1 MRKKITIILAMT
13 IVMAAFF
20 LENTLKTDAAP
31 AAVSNGTYKLVTA
44 LNNAYV
50 IDVAGASVEN
60 GGNIQIH
67 QDNGTNAQRYW
78 VFRRPDGSYTLTCV
92 CSGKLIDCTG
102 AGKSDGTNI
111 QQYEENNTAS
121 QFWNLIPC
129 GGGYYNIECKTNGL
143 MMDVAGGI
151 VKNGNNVQMY
161 HSNGTNS
168 QKFKLVPTSP
178 VANGKYV
185 LACGINGSYV
195 WDVDGASKS
204 NMANL
209 QLYLR
214 NDTAAQVF
222 SFELQSDGYYI
233 IRNVN
238 SGKVVDCAGAGRVNG
253 TNMQQYENNFSDAQR
268 WQLIPCGNGYFYIKC
283 KANNLVA
290 DCTNGQ
296 AANGVNLQMYQ
307 MNGTASQKFKLTLP
321 GEPKK
326 TATAQKSL
334 LSPVPSGSKFSRK
347 TQDGSWYGYHDINR
361 NVSKGT
367 EVYAIA
373 DGKVTFKQAY
383 RTYNGVNKLTSYGN
397 FIEFTSADGV
407 YTAKYCH
414 LNGFNGASQR
424 ISSSRTVQASGS
436 TGVYNVGSRNV
447 KRGDVIGY
455 IGTTGNSS
463 GVHLHFELRKNG
475 ARIDPTSVIGGLK

>member
-1 MRKKITIILAMT
+1 MRKKITIILAMA

-67 QDNGTNAQRYW
+67 RDNGTNAQRYW

-253 TNMQQYENNFSDAQR
+253 TNLQQYENNFSDAQR
-268 WQLIPCGNGYFYIKC
+268 WHLIPCGNGYFYI
-283 KANNLVA
+283 
-290 DCTNGQ
+290 
-296 AANGVNLQMYQ
+296 
-307 MNGTASQKFKLTLP
+307 P

>member
-20 LENTLKTDAAP
+20 LENALKTDAAP

-268 WQLIPCGNGYFYIKC
+268 WQLIPCGNGYFYI
-283 KANNLVA
+283 L
-290 DCTNGQ
+290 
-296 AANGVNLQMYQ
+296 
-307 MNGTASQKFKLTLP
+307 

>member
-1 MRKKITIILAMT
+1 M
-13 IVMAAFF
+13 
-20 LENTLKTDAAP
+20 
-31 AAVSNGTYKLVTA
+31 
-44 LNNAYV
+44 
-50 IDVAGASVEN
+50 
-60 GGNIQIH
+60 
-67 QDNGTNAQRYW
+67 
-78 VFRRPDGSYTLTCV
+78 
-92 CSGKLIDCTG
+92 
-102 AGKSDGTNI
+102 
-111 QQYEENNTAS
+111 
-121 QFWNLIPC
+121 
-129 GGGYYNIECKTNGL
+129 
-143 MMDVAGGI
+143 
-151 VKNGNNVQMY
+151 KNGNNVQMY

-253 TNMQQYENNFSDAQR
+253 TNLQQYENNFSDAQR
-268 WQLIPCGNGYFYIKC
+268 WQLIPCGNGYFYI
-283 KANNLVA
+283 
-290 DCTNGQ
+290 
-296 AANGVNLQMYQ
+296 
-307 MNGTASQKFKLTLP
+307 P